1 MRTSLLLA
9 TLLFAAVPAFAQEAQ
24 PAAPAVCPTDCPD
37 GGCVAQPCPVRGCN
51 AVPAECPGLNCRAV
65 PVDCPD
71 GACVARP
78 MPPRHHPEPRHWRG
92 RPRPVK
98 DGQAMPQP
106 LTPAQRAARLR
117 ARAAQLEQMAADI
130 EAGKEPPPPKRVRRP
145 RPGGQR
151 PEAAPAAPDEASI
164 PATPEPTTEPAP
176 AAPDEASIPATPE
189 PTPEPAPAPAPDV
202 SPAPEA

>member
-9 TLLFAAVPAFAQEAQ
+9 TLLFAAVPVFAQEAQ
-24 PAAPAVCPTDCPD
+24 PAAPQPAEPAVCPADCPD
-37 GGCVAQPCPVRGCN
+37 GACVARPCPVRGCN
-51 AVPAECPGLNCRAV
+51 AVPAECPGRNCRVV

-78 MPPRHHPEPRHWRG
+78 LPPRHHPEPRHWRG
-92 RPRPVK
+92 QARPAK
-98 DGQAMPQP
+98 DGQAVPQ

-117 ARAAQLEQMAADI
+117 ARAAQLEQRAADI
-130 EAGKEPPPPKRVRRP
+130 EAGNQPKQAKPPKRVRRP

-151 PEAAPAAPDEASI
+151 PDLPPPDAAPAAPDEASI
-164 PATPEPTTEPAP
+164 PATPT
-176 AAPDEASIPATPE
+176 

>member
-1 MRTSLLLA
+1 
-9 TLLFAAVPAFAQEAQ
+9 
-24 PAAPAVCPTDCPD
+24 
-37 GGCVAQPCPVRGCN
+37 
-51 AVPAECPGLNCRAV
+51 
-65 PVDCPD
+65 
-71 GACVARP
+71 
-78 MPPRHHPEPRHWRG
+78 
-92 RPRPVK
+92 
-98 DGQAMPQP
+98 MPQP

-130 EAGKEPPPPKRVRRP
+130 EAGKEPPPPKRVRWP

-151 PEAAPAAPDEASI
+151 PAVPDAAPAAPDEASI
-164 PATPEPTTEPAP
+164 PATPEPTPEPAP

>member
-9 TLLFAAVPAFAQEAQ
+9 TLLFAAVPVFAQEAQ
-24 PAAPAVCPTDCPD
+24 PAAP
-37 GGCVAQPCPVRGCN
+37 Q
-51 AVPAECPGLNCRAV
+51 PAEPVVC

-98 DGQAMPQP
+98 DGQAVPQP

-151 PEAAPAAPDEASI
+151 PAVPDA
-164 PATPEPTTEPAP
+164 AP

>member
-24 PAAPAVCPTDCPD
+24 PAAPTVCPTDCPD
-37 GGCVAQPCPVRGCN
+37 GGCVAQSCPVRGCN
-51 AVPAECPGLNCRAV
+51 AVPAECPGRNCRAV

-92 RPRPVK
+92 RPRPAK
-98 DGQAMPQP
+98 DGQAAPQP

-117 ARAAQLEQMAADI
+117 VRAAQLEQMAADI
-130 EAGKEPPPPKRVRRP
+130 EAGKEPPPPRRVRRP

-151 PEAAPAAPDEASI
+151 PDLPPPDA
-164 PATPEPTTEPAP
+164 AP

>member
-9 TLLFAAVPAFAQEAQ
+9 TLLFAAVPVFAQEAQ
-24 PAAPAVCPTDCPD
+24 PATPQPAEPAVCP
-37 GGCVAQPCPVRGCN
+37 A
-51 AVPAECPGLNCRAV
+51 
-65 PVDCPD
+65 DCPD

-78 MPPRHHPEPRHWRG
+78 LPPRHHPEPRYWRG
-92 RPRPVK
+92 RPRPAK
-98 DGQAMPQP
+98 DGQAAPQP

-130 EAGKEPPPPKRVRRP
+130 EAGKEPPPPRRVRRP

-151 PEAAPAAPDEASI
+151 PDLPPPDAAPAAPDEASI
-164 PATPEPTTEPAP
+164 PATPT
-176 AAPDEASIPATPE
+176 

-202 SPAPEA
+202 TPAPEA